1 MRRAL
6 LRFGP
11 LYTRNLLSPPTCR
24 PNPISP
30 AVTVTSTPWNLRFL
44 SSENDSSNES
54 PTVPE
59 TSLIQPKQK
68 EVPVDIKEV
77 SNKVFKDLIEKY
89 LKGDEEVLPLIMEA
103 IMKRRLLGNHEETDD
118 ELMEEFRHQPID
130 DVKDKEFE
138 SDFEELYPTDEEI
151 DNLYNARQY
160 VEKKMM
166 KDEYF
171 NMDDRKWD
179 EMIKEAV
186 EHGHLKDTRECE
198 QILEDMLSWDKLL
211 PDDIKQKVEAK
222 FNELGDMCERGELEP
237 EEAYEQFK
245 EFEDKMVLECA
256 KTMEKEPPPKFDEI
270 TPDKKMDT
278 DDPPGEGPILR
289 WQTRVVFAPGGDAW
303 HPQNR
308 KVKLSVTVKEL
319 ELSKH
324 AFRRLREVAG
334 KRYHP
339 GKDEL
344 TITSER
350 FEHREENRKDCL
362 RTLYALIEDA
372 YKADKLVEETRASY
386 VKDRLKA
393 NPEFMKRLRAKT
405 MEMRASHSAQI

>member
-1 MRRAL
+1 MRRTL
-6 LRFGP
+6 LRFAP
-11 LYTRNLLSPPTCR
+11 LYTRNLLSPPNCR

-30 AVTVTSTPWNLRFL
+30 AINVTSTLSKLRFF

-54 PTVPE
+54 
-59 TSLIQPKQK
+59 QPKKK
-68 EVPVDIKEV
+68 EVRFDFEDI
-77 SNKVFKDLIEKY
+77 SNKEFKDRIEKY
-89 LKGDEEVLPLIMEA
+89 LKGDEEMLPSIMED
-103 IMKRRLLGNHEETDD
+103 ILKRKLLGNHAETDD
-118 ELMEEFRHQPID
+118 ELIDELRHQPID
-130 DVKDKEFE
+130 DVKDRDFE
-138 SDFEELYPTDEEI
+138 SDFEELYSTDEEI

-166 KDEYF
+166 KDEFF

-179 EMIKEAV
+179 GMIKEAV
-186 EHGHLKDTRECE
+186 EHGHLKDTKECE
-198 QILEDMLSWDKLL
+198 QILEDMLCWDNLL
-211 PDDIKQKVEAK
+211 TDEVKQKVEAK

-237 EEAYEQFK
+237 EEAFEQFK

-256 KTMEKEPPPKFDEI
+256 KMMENEQPPQFDEI
-270 TPDKKMDT
+270 TEPDKKKDI

-289 WQTRVVFAPGGDAW
+289 WQTRVVFSPGGDAW
-303 HPQNR
+303 HPKNR

-324 AFRRLREVAG
+324 AFRRLREVVG

-350 FEHREENRKDCL
+350 FEHREENKKDCL

-372 YKADKLVEETRASY
+372 YKADKLVEDTRASY
-386 VKDRLKA
+386 VKERLRA
-393 NPEFMKRLRAKT
+393 NPEFMKRLRVKT
-405 MEMRASHSAQI
+405 MGMQASDSACV